1 MELVQHCCVSCWGT
15 TSHLLLE
22 AREALGV
29 LLDLKANV
37 EDYKVTHYIYTSGS
51 YLL

>member
-1 MELVQHCCVSCWGT
+1 MELVQHCCVSCRGT
-15 TSHLLLE
+15 TSHLLPE
-22 AREALGV
+22 GREAPAV
-29 LLDLKANV
+29 HLDLKANV